1 MAKIARVGKAY
12 IAKEG
17 YVISLP
23 RIVRTR
29 VVKQPAHV
37 ADVGNSE
44 VKKSNETL
52 KEESK
57 K

>member
-1 MAKIARVGKAY
+1 MTKVAKVGKAY

-23 RIVRTR
+23 RIVRTK
-29 VVKQPAHV
+29 VVKPHV
-37 ADVGNSE
+37 NDVGNAE
-44 VKKSNETL
+44 IKKSNEKR